1 MNIAATIAL
10 SSALL
15 SVYVAVLALRFSVAP
30 GWTDQRWFGLVAVTV
45 AAYATLDIAAT
56 ASVPVGVAVWCSRF
70 QLFLAGIHIYAWIRY
85 SDVHIGIRASR
96 LRGWLSGL
104 PLGLGALALVPRVVF
119 DDAVRIHAFAPL
131 GLVYR
136 DTVVTPFG
144 TATFALQLLCFL
156 ALIGR
161 YLRAWRC
168 GVRHAVVHVL
178 ALGFLTLIVANDA
191 LVSAGM
197 VAMPYLIV
205 LGFIV
210 PVAAVAYSMTARF
223 TGDAQALADLR
234 GHLERQ
240 VEERTLALSRTQ
252 AQLHRAEKLAAVG
265 SLAAGVAH
273 EVSSPAAA
281 AAANLRYV
289 MDSHDA
295 NGHWPDDTQDSLCD
309 SLASIGR
316 IARITRQLL
325 DAGRLAGAQVTARSV
340 RLLDVAQAGARIA
353 EAQGDG
359 SIRIVLDVDP
369 ELHGLGQE
377 EVLVQV
383 LVNLVVNGIQAIPEG
398 RTDGRVVIRGDR
410 TAERARLIIEDN
422 GVGMTPEVLQRA
434 FDPFFT
440 TKAFGKGTGLGLAVS
455 RGLLQGLGGEVFL
468 ESAVGH
474 GSRAIV
480 ELPMIARGS
489 PSASPAIPAGLPEAT
504 G

>member
-10 SSALL
+10 ASAVLA
-15 SVYVAVLALRFSVAP
+15 VYVAVLALRFSFAP
-30 GWTDQRWFGLVAVTV
+30 GWADQRWFGLVAVTV

-56 ASVPVGVAVWCSRF
+56 SSVPDAVAIWCSRI
-70 QLFLAGIHIYAWIRY
+70 QLFLGGIHIYAWIRY
-85 SDVHIGIRASR
+85 SDVRIGVRPSR
-96 LRGWLSGL
+96 LRASLSRL
-104 PLGLGALALVPRVVF
+104 PLGVGALALVPRVVF
-119 DDAVRIHAFAPL
+119 DDALRIHAFTPL

-144 TATFALQLLCFL
+144 TATFAFQLLCLL
-156 ALIGR
+156 ALVGR
-161 YLRAWRC
+161 YVRAWRC

-178 ALGFLTLIVANDA
+178 ALGFLTAIVANDS
-191 LVSAGM
+191 LVSSGM
-197 VAMPYLIV
+197 VPMPYLIV

-210 PVAAVAYSMTARF
+210 PVTAVAYSMTARF
-223 TGDAQALADLR
+223 IGDAQALADLR
-234 GHLERQ
+234 RHLERQ
-240 VEERTLALSRTQ
+240 VEERTLALSRAQ
-252 AQLHRAEKLAAVG
+252 EQLHQAEKLAAVG

-289 MDSHDA
+289 MGSHTAD
-295 NGHWPDDTQDSLCD
+295 GHWPDDTQESLRD
-309 SLASIGR
+309 SLASIER

-340 RLLDVAQAGARIA
+340 RLLDVARAGVRIA

-359 SIRIVLDVDP
+359 SIRLVLDVDP

-377 EVLVQV
+377 EILVQV
-383 LVNLVVNGIQAIPEG
+383 LVNLIVNAIQAIPEG
-398 RTDGRVVIRGDR
+398 RTDGRVVIRGGR
-410 TAERARLIIEDN
+410 TAQRAQLVVEDN
-422 GVGMTPEVLQRA
+422 GGGMAPEVLQRA

-455 RGLLQGLGGEVFL
+455 RGLLHGLGGEVYL
-468 ESAVGH
+468 ESVVGH
-474 GSRAIV
+474 GTQAIV
-480 ELPMIARGS
+480 ELPMITWA
-489 PSASPAIPAGLPEAT
+489 PSAPPAIPAGLPETT